1 MSKEA
6 NKNSNNRSD
15 RIITSNY
22 AFSLPIKIKSIYEWR
37 ILGLVML
44 KMQADFG
51 DRVFKFKKGEDL
63 IDQKPYLDQI
73 RMQKLSFGSIYRQPE
88 IEIIFPLDFLLFRDE
103 N

>member
-63 IDQKPYLDQI
+63 IDQNHTLTKSECRSYPSAVSI
-73 RMQKLSFGSIYRQPE
+73 ASQK
-88 IEIIFPLDFLLFRDE
+88 
-103 N
+103 